1 MSAPGLK
8 ANWPWLLAA
17 CLAIAIALIGIGD
30 QFPFSPFP
38 MYSNIDSSA
47 DVLYVTNRKD
57 EPLAISSLFDVGS
70 AQAKKRFEKEL
81 LAVAETRDYEK
92 ATKEQVNLAARSFL
106 QQLWKDR
113 KTKKTEALEGD
124 GLRAHIITISL
135 DSDSKLKRTEQL
147 LGELVFKQ

>member
-1 MSAPGLK
+1 MSAPELK
-8 ANWPWLLAA
+8 VNWPWLLAA

-113 KTKKTEALEGD
+113 KIKKTEALEGE

>member
-1 MSAPGLK
+1 MTNQKIKPK
-8 ANWPWLLAA
+8 WLGWLVA
-17 CLAIAIALIGIGD
+17 CFPVAIALVAIGD

-47 DVLYVTNRKD
+47 DVLFVTNRKD

-81 LAVAETRDYEK
+81 LAVADTRDYEK
-92 ATKEQVNLAARSFL
+92 ATKEQVNLAAQSFL

-113 KTKKTEALEGD
+113 KVKKTEALEMD
-124 GLRAHIITISL
+124 GLRAHVITISL
-135 DSDSKLKRTEQL
+135 DANSKFQRTEQL
-147 LGELVFKQ
+147 LGEIVFKQ

>member
-1 MSAPGLK
+1 MSNQIMK
-8 ANWPWLLAA
+8 SNWLWWLIA
-17 CLAIAIALIGIGD
+17 CFPAAIALVAIGD

-47 DVLYVTNRKD
+47 DVLFVTNRKD

-81 LAVAETRDYEK
+81 LAVADTRDYER
-92 ATKEQVNLAARSFL
+92 ATKEQVNLAAQSFL

-113 KTKKTEALEGD
+113 KVKKTEALQGD
-124 GLRAHIITISL
+124 GLRVHVITISL
-135 DSDSKLKRTEQL
+135 DANSRFQRTEHL
-147 LGELVFKQ
+147 LGEIVFKQ

>member
-1 MSAPGLK
+1 MNNQKKKS
-8 ANWPWLLAA
+8 NWLGWLIA
-17 CLAIAIALIGIGD
+17 CFPVAIALVGIGD

-47 DVLYVTNRKD
+47 DVLFVTNRKD

-81 LAVAETRDYEK
+81 LAVADTRDYEK
-92 ATKEQVNLAARSFL
+92 ATKEQVNLAAQSFL

-113 KTKKTEALEGD
+113 KVKKTEALQGD
-124 GLRAHIITISL
+124 GLRAHVITISL
-135 DSDSKLKRTEQL
+135 DANSKFQRTEQL
-147 LGELVFKQ
+147 LGEIVFKQ